1 MIVARIQGHPARAH
15 LHGRLAKALSP
26 LPTELRV
33 HGSDPP
39 DPWSGY
45 RACLSDLPS
54 DYSHVLIVQ
63 DDALPCRN
71 FAAAVE
77 QIASSHP
84 EVPVCLF
91 LGGMPAETA
100 TRARR
105 AMGRQTYVPL
115 GNTSFVPLV
124 SVLWPRRKAEEFLY
138 WARSQK
144 LTRADDGNAS
154 KWMRRTKQPF
164 LVTVP
169 SLVQHDDGQPS
180 VKGGRDHR
188 PWAESWR
195 QALFLAEDALDY
207 EW

>member
-1 MIVARIQGHPARAH
+1 
-15 LHGRLAKALSP
+15 
-26 LPTELRV
+26 
-33 HGSDPP
+33 
-39 DPWSGY
+39 
-45 RACLSDLPS
+45 
-54 DYSHVLIVQ
+54 
-63 DDALPCRN
+63 
-71 FAAAVE
+71 
-77 QIASSHP
+77 
-84 EVPVCLF
+84 
-91 LGGMPAETA
+91 
-100 TRARR
+100 
-105 AMGRQTYVPL
+105 MGRQTYVPL